1 MSRTD
6 CHDGV
11 LVVDKPRGWTSFDV
25 VAWARRRLDCGKVG
39 HAGTLDP
46 DATGLLI
53 LLIGQATKLSQYLML
68 DEKEYAATIRLGVTT
83 DTDDA
88 AGRVLS
94 ERPTPALPK
103 DELEERLSAFRGSI
117 RQVPPA
123 VSALKQGGRRWY
135 RLVREGTPFE
145 RTAREVTI
153 QTLELLSREDAY
165 LRLRVVC
172 SKGTYIR
179 ALARDIGE
187 ALGCGGCLHELVRT
201 RAGPFG
207 LEQAMEVDEETP
219 SEEVV
224 RRIIPLEDLLESW
237 PRAMISG
244 EADARVRHGAPIS
257 PCDLGS
263 ISRPLVEGDHVR
275 LFSPGGRLVSIAR
288 AVSRPD
294 GFSREGDEPSSSLE
308 IRPLRLLIDS
318 QEWA

>member
-1 MSRTD
+1 MSHTG

-11 LVVDKPRGWTSFDV
+11 LVVNKPRGWTSFDV
-25 VAWARRRLDCGKVG
+25 VEWARGRLDCGKVG

-68 DEKEYAATIRLGVTT
+68 DEKEYAATIRLGVAT

-88 AGRVLS
+88 TGRILS
-94 ERPTPALPK
+94 EGPPPTLSK
-103 DELEERLSAFRGSI
+103 DELEECLSAFRGTI
-117 RQVPPA
+117 LQVPPA

-135 RLVREGTPFE
+135 RLAREGIPFE
-145 RTAREVTI
+145 RPAREVTI
-153 QTLELLSREDAY
+153 QTLELLSHEGPY

-172 SKGTYIR
+172 SRGTYIR

-207 LEQAMEVDEETP
+207 LEQAMEVEEGAP
-219 SEEVV
+219 SEGVV
-224 RRIIPLEDLLESW
+224 RRVIPLEELLDSW
-237 PRAMISG
+237 PRAMIS
-244 EADARVRHGAPIS
+244 EQADVRLRHGAPIS
-257 PCDLGS
+257 SGDLRS

-288 AVSRPD
+288 AVPRPD
-294 GFSREGDEPSSSLE
+294 SFSGEGEERSPSLE
-308 IRPLRLLIDS
+308 IRPLRLLVDPR
-318 QEWA
+318 ECA